1 MTKTLLEAL
10 RHYADFRGR
19 TTRREFWVFVTL
31 TQGIVLLLL
40 LPAWFL
46 LLELLRT
53 VLESPRVLDILVA
66 AIQYPQDAYDL
77 LRDDLPAALLPY
89 GEEFWHETLP
99 ASPTTLICTSL
110 ALLLTLFLILP
121 TLSITVRRL
130 RDSGHS
136 AWWVLPPCLTL
147 IPLPILAD
155 FALLGT
161 IVTLAFCCQKSAAP
175 SLPLDTPA
183 PPAA

>member
-1 MTKTLLEAL
+1 MTKILLEAL
-10 RHYADFRGR
+10 RHYADFRGQ
-19 TTRREFWVFVTL
+19 TTRREFWIFVTL
-31 TQGIVLLLL
+31 TQGIILLLL
-40 LPAWFL
+40 LPAFFL

-53 VLESPRVLDILVA
+53 VLESPRVLDVLVA

-77 LRDDLPAALLPY
+77 LQDDLPAALLPY
-89 GEEFWHETLP
+89 WEEFWNETLP
-99 ASPTTLICTSL
+99 ASPVTLICTSS
-110 ALLLTLFLILP
+110 ALLLTLLLILP

-161 IVTLAFCCQKSAAP
+161 IVTLVFCCQESAASPPPP
-175 SLPLDTPA
+175 S
-183 PPAA
+183 PPVPPEA